1 VKIQYS
7 KLFLSG
13 LFCVLILMGNGTTG
27 HFQPVYAASPGDSS
41 ADSSRQVNDAS
52 GVVSGVKSDNRSD
65 SLPAGNKTKAD
76 DVSSKE
82 TNTDPG
88 TVRPVKD
95 WSGTDQSIRAGG
107 NTVEKSDIADLPEKS
122 VKSGKMV
129 LNFDN
134 AELSEVIRTLAELLD
149 INYMLDKGVSGKV
162 TIHTAGELS
171 REDLF
176 PVFYQVLEI
185 NGVTAVKDKNIYHI
199 VPMKDAPRLPIMSR
213 MGKQV
218 RIPAG
223 ERVVIQVIPLENVS
237 AQEMGKIL
245 TPFISQD
252 GTIISQEN
260 RNIIVVV
267 DKADNISKILRL
279 VSVFD
284 TDVFERVN
292 HRFYV
297 LEYGDVESIIEIMDK
312 LFLSY
317 GDAIKADASFIPIT
331 RLNTLMVVSSN
342 PKVFAEVDS
351 FIMQYDVPSQNTEP
365 GIYVYSVKNGRA
377 GDIADILDKVFTG
390 KKDTNEKRKSNT
402 APAASGNPFGKDAKQ
417 ARAEKLEN
425 QKAILAGGASP
436 LGPLNSEG
444 SLGSGT
450 LRGEINITADESRNS
465 LIIEAAPADY
475 QIIKN
480 LLTQLDILPRQ
491 VLIEVTIAE
500 ITLDESNS
508 MGVEWSYK
516 QSDASMSTSL
526 LEANMG
532 DSGLNFTIGN
542 PDRWTATL
550 SALATDNKVNI
561 LSTPSILASNSL
573 PAKIDVSQEIP
584 VASSQYQYTN
594 GNDPLVE
601 TDIEYR
607 DTGIL
612 LSVTP
617 NINDQGLVTMEISQ
631 EISEQASSVLVGGRF
646 YPSFYKR
653 STETTLSVQSGQTI
667 VIGGLIRETKSN
679 SLSGT
684 PWFIDLPVINFL
696 FGQTSDS
703 VSKNELIILIS
714 PYVISTPDDIDAIT
728 QELSNKLHTLFP
740 KPE

>member
-13 LFCVLILMGNGTTG
+13 LFCMFILTGNGLPG
-27 HFQPVYAASPGDSS
+27 HFQPVYAAGPGGSS
-41 ADSSRQVNDAS
+41 ADSSGQVKDAS
-52 GVVSGVKSDNRSD
+52 GGKSDNRSD
-65 SLPAGNKTKAD
+65 RLAAGNKTEAD
-76 DVSSKE
+76 AVSLKE
-82 TNTDPG
+82 TNDASG
-88 TVRPVKD
+88 AVRPVKD
-95 WSGTDQSIRAGG
+95 GTRRDKPIRAGKK
-107 NTVEKSDIADLPEKS
+107 TAEKSDMTDLPEKS

-149 INYMLDKGVSGKV
+149 INYMLDKGVGGKV

-185 NGVTAVKDKNIYHI
+185 NGVTAVKDNNIYKI
-199 VPMKDAPRLPIMSR
+199 VPLKDAPRGPIMSR

-252 GTIISQEN
+252 GTIISQES
-260 RNIIVVV
+260 RNIMVVV

-297 LEYGDVESIIEIMDK
+297 LQYGDVESIIDIMDK

-317 GDAIKADASFIPIT
+317 GDAVKADVSFIPIT
-331 RLNTLMVVSSN
+331 RLNTLLVVSSN
-342 PKVFAEVDS
+342 PKVFAEVDF
-351 FIMQYDVPSQNTEP
+351 FIKQYDVPSQNTEP

-390 KKDTNEKRKSNT
+390 KKDSKEKKNS
-402 APAASGNPFGKDAKQ
+402 AASPAALRNPFGKEAKQ
-417 ARAEKLEN
+417 ERAKKQEDP
-425 QKAILAGGASP
+425 KAFLSGSASP
-436 LGPLNSEG
+436 LGQLNSEG

-450 LRGEINITADESRNS
+450 LRGDINITADESRNS

-480 LLTQLDILPRQ
+480 LLIQLDILPRQ

-516 QSDASMSTSL
+516 KSDASLSTSL

-584 VASSQYQYTN
+584 VASSQYQYTTS
-594 GNDPLVE
+594 NDPLVE
-601 TDIEYR
+601 TDIAYR

-631 EISEQASSVLVGGRF
+631 EISEQANSILVAGRL

-667 VIGGLIRETKSN
+667 VIGGLIRETKSE

-684 PWFIDLPVINFL
+684 PWFINLPVINFL

-714 PYVISTPDDIDAIT
+714 PYVIDSPDDVDAIT
-728 QELSNKLHTLFP
+728 QELSSKLHSLFVE
-740 KPE
+740 PE

>member
-1 VKIQYS
+1 VKKQYF
-7 KLFLSG
+7 KLIFASLVCVVFLT
-13 LFCVLILMGNGTTG
+13 VTG
-27 HFQPVYAASPGDSS
+27 IAGFVQPVYALSS
-41 ADSSRQVNDAS
+41 NDGSVSKPRKS
-52 GVVSGVKSDNRSD
+52 GSTSATEKTEKVSVSGIQKEADPNTDDSLATEDDPNSTADPVMKSD
-65 SLPAGNKTKAD
+65 GN
-76 DVSSKE
+76 
-82 TNTDPG
+82 
-88 TVRPVKD
+88 
-95 WSGTDQSIRAGG
+95 SGS
-107 NTVEKSDIADLPEKS
+107 PENPKN
-122 VKSGKMV
+122 SGQTGKLV
-129 LNFDN
+129 LNFEN
-134 AELSEVIRTLAELLD
+134 ADLVEVIRTLADLLN
-149 INYMLDKGVSGKV
+149 INYLLDKGVNGKV
-162 TIHTAGELS
+162 TIHTAGELR

-185 NGVTAVKDKNIYHI
+185 NGVTAVKDDNIYKI
-199 VPMKDAPRLPIMSR
+199 VPLKDAPRLPILSR
-213 MGKQV
+213 MGNNGK
-218 RIPAG
+218 IPAG

-245 TPFISQD
+245 TPFISLD

-267 DKADNISKILRL
+267 DRADNISKVLRL

-312 LFLSY
+312 LFQSY
-317 GDAIKADASFIPIT
+317 GEAVKADVSFLPIT

-342 PKVFAEVDS
+342 PRIFIEVES
-351 FIMQYDVPSQNTEP
+351 FIKQYDVPSQNTEP

-377 GDIADILDKVFTG
+377 GDIAGILDQVFAG
-390 KKDTNEKRKSNT
+390 KKDTKKNIKSEL
-402 APAASGNPFGKDAKQ
+402 PPSASRNPFSIEAKQ
-417 ARAEKLEN
+417 EKMEKEEA
-425 QKAILAGGASP
+425 QKTMPLGGALP
-436 LGPLNSEG
+436 LGPDVSV
-444 SLGSGT
+444 GSGT
-450 LRGEINITADESRNS
+450 LRGEIKITADESRNS

-500 ITLDESNS
+500 ITLDESNA

-526 LEANMG
+526 LEATMG
-532 DSGLNFTIGN
+532 NSGLNFTIGN

-550 SALATDNKVNI
+550 SALATENKVNI
-561 LSTPSILASNSL
+561 LSTPSVLASNSL

-584 VASSQYQYTN
+584 IASSQYQYTN

-612 LSVTP
+612 LRVTP
-617 NINDQGLVTMEISQ
+617 NINDQGLVTMEVSQ
-631 EISEQASSVLVGGRF
+631 EISEQASSVLVGGQF

-679 SLSGT
+679 NTSGT
-684 PWFIDLPVINFL
+684 PWFINLPVINFL

-703 VSKNELIILIS
+703 TSKNELIILIT
-714 PYVISTPDDIDAIT
+714 PYVIATPDDVDEIT
-728 QELSNKLHTLFP
+728 IELSNKLQTLFL

>member
-1 VKIQYS
+1 VKIHYV
-7 KLFLSG
+7 KLIFVSLVCVVFLS
-13 LFCVLILMGNGTTG
+13 VTGTAG
-27 HFQPVYAASPGDSS
+27 FVQPVYAATSDDGSVKKPRKFGSTSVKKMAQKDKTDKGSEAAETLS
-41 ADSSRQVNDAS
+41 VNGLQKEADTKIDDPMTTADEPDAMAAPDIKAD
-52 GVVSGVKSDNRSD
+52 GNSD
-65 SLPAGNKTKAD
+65 SPEL
-76 DVSSKE
+76 SK
-82 TNTDPG
+82 N
-88 TVRPVKD
+88 
-95 WSGTDQSIRAGG
+95 SDQ
-107 NTVEKSDIADLPEKS
+107 T
-122 VKSGKMV
+122 GKLV

-134 AELSEVIRTLAELLD
+134 ADLVEVIRTFAELLN
-149 INYMLDKGVSGKV
+149 INYMLDKGINGKV

-176 PVFYQVLEI
+176 PVFYQILEI
-185 NGVTAVKDKNIYHI
+185 NGVTAVKDDNIYKI
-199 VPMKDAPRLPIMSR
+199 VTLKDAPRLPILSR
-213 MGKQV
+213 MGKTV
-218 RIPAG
+218 KIPAG
-223 ERVVIQVIPLENVS
+223 ERVLIQFIPLENVS

-245 TPFISQD
+245 APFISSD

-267 DKADNISKILRL
+267 DKADNISKVLRL

-297 LEYGDVESIIEIMDK
+297 LEYGEVESIIEIMEK
-312 LFLSY
+312 LFQSY
-317 GDAIKADASFIPIT
+317 GEAVRADVSFLPIT

-342 PKVFAEVDS
+342 PRIFTEVES
-351 FIMQYDVPSQNTEP
+351 FIKQYDVPSQNTEP

-377 GDIADILDKVFTG
+377 GDIAGILDQVFAG
-390 KKDTNEKRKSNT
+390 KKDTKENKQS
-402 APAASGNPFGKDAKQ
+402 ALSPSAARNPFSMEARQEKTEKQ
-417 ARAEKLEN
+417 EA
-425 QKAILAGGASP
+425 QKTMTSGGALP
-436 LGPLNSEG
+436 LSADV
-444 SLGSGT
+444 SVGSGT

-500 ITLDESNS
+500 ITLDESNA

-516 QSDASMSTSL
+516 KSGASMSTSL
-526 LEANMG
+526 LDATMG

-550 SALATDNKVNI
+550 SALATENKVNI

-573 PAKIDVSQEIP
+573 PAKIDISQEIP
-584 VASSQYQYTN
+584 VASSQYEYTS
-594 GNDPLVE
+594 GSDPLVS

-612 LSVTP
+612 LRVTP
-617 NINDQGLVTMEISQ
+617 NINDQGLVTMEVSQ
-631 EISEQASSVLVGGRF
+631 EISEQASSVSVGGQL

-679 SLSGT
+679 NTSGT

-714 PYVISTPDDIDAIT
+714 PYVISTPDDVDEIT
-728 QELSNKLHTLFP
+728 QELSNKLHTLFL